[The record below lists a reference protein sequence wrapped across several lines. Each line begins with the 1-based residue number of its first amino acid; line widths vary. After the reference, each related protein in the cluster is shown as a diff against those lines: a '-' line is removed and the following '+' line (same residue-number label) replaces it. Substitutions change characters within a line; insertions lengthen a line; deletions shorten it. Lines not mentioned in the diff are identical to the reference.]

1 MGGAPVIV
9 QDALVPNQVPE
20 QAGTASRSSFRSP
33 ALLLALATGLCY
45 ANSLTVPFLFDDLLP
60 SVPLDYGTRPLVWA
74 SFALNRAISGA
85 DTWSYHLFNT
95 LVHLGCGL
103 LLLGLLRLT
112 LARAAP
118 HLSSGTHNGLAL
130 VTTLAWLCH
139 PLQTES
145 VTYLSQRAESM
156 GALFYLAVLYTFIRS
171 TCAARPIVWQALAL
185 LSLTLGFAAKE
196 IIVTVPLVLWLYDA
210 LFLAR
215 GPLQAL
221 RLHKGFYGALALA
234 SVALAFAFIAPLLW
248 AERPWVGL
256 HIEEFSQLDYV
267 RTQAGVVLHY
277 LRLALWPHPLCFDYG
292 WPIAKTTWDYVPQ
305 ALSVGTLL
313 LAAGV
318 LLVRRS
324 WIGFALA
331 WFFLILAPT
340 SSFVA
345 IKDTAFEHR
354 VYLSLAGVLALA
366 VTAGWWFCAR
376 LFPRVRWLPRALA
389 SAALLALAAATVR
402 RNHEYSSP
410 IALMQSTVACA
421 PNNDRAHSNLGGV
434 LLDAGRVQEAL
445 VALETALRLAP
456 NASLTHLKLGR
467 AYLALGDVE
476 RALGFLRTAVQ
487 LEGLPVCHEF
497 LGRALLQKGDAA
509 WAAYHL
515 QHALLGAPADGNL
528 NYVVARAFDQLG
540 RTDKARGHYEQA
552 LRALPGHEDAHLR
565 LARVL
570 MREEQPLAAL
580 EHYQAALAIAPDT
593 AEEALRRGLCLA
605 ALGQRDQ
612 ALETLL
618 SSVQLAPLVP
628 DAYAAAARILCSSS
642 GSSAAPRE
650 KALRLARRADEL
662 ARSQRPDVL
671 EVLALTH
678 AAVGDFESAARALD
692 QALALPV
699 PAEDPGLG
707 ARLRQRLEDYRLRAG
722 R

>member
-1 MGGAPVIV
+1 MPH
-9 QDALVPNQVPE
+9 QVPE
-20 QAGTASRSSFRSP
+20 QAASGRWFRSP
-33 ALLLALATGLCY
+33 ALLLALATALCY

-60 SVPLDYGTRPLVWA
+60 GVPLDYRTRPLVWA

-85 DTWSYHLFNT
+85 DTWSYHLFNA

-118 HLSSGTHNGLAL
+118 HLSPTTQNGLAL

-156 GALFYLAVLYTFIRS
+156 GAFFYLAVLYAFIRS
-171 TCAARPIVWQALAL
+171 TCSARPTAWQALAL

-210 LFLAR
+210 LFLTR

-221 RLHKGFYGALALA
+221 RQRKGFYGALALA
-234 SVALAFAFIAPLLW
+234 SVALSFAFIAPLLW

-256 HIEEFSQLDYV
+256 DIEEFSQLDYL

-292 WPIAKTTWDYVPQ
+292 WPIAKTPGEYLPQ
-305 ALSVGTLL
+305 ALTVGTLL

-324 WIGFALA
+324 WIGFALT

-354 VYLSLAGVLALA
+354 VYLSLAGVLPLA
-366 VTAGWWFCAR
+366 VAAGWWFCAR
-376 LFPRVRWLPRALA
+376 LFPLVRWLPRALA
-389 SAALLALAAATVR
+389 SAALLALMAATVR
-402 RNHEYSSP
+402 RNHEYCSP

-421 PNNDRAHSNLGGV
+421 PDNDRAHSNLGGV
-434 LLDAGRVQEAL
+434 LLDAGRTQEAL
-445 VALETALRLAP
+445 VELDTALRLSPKAGM
-456 NASLTHLKLGR
+456 THLKLGR

-487 LEGLPVCHEF
+487 LDGQPVCHEF
-497 LGRALLQKGDAA
+497 LGRTLLQKGDVA

-528 NYVVARAFDQLG
+528 NYLVGRALDQLG
-540 RTDKARGHYEQA
+540 RTAEARDHYEQA

-580 EHYQAALAIAPDT
+580 EHYRAALAIAPET
-593 AEEALRRGLCLA
+593 GEEAFRRGLCLA
-605 ALGQRDQ
+605 ALDRRDQ
-612 ALETLL
+612 ALESLR
-618 SSVQLAPLVP
+618 SSVQLAPEVP
-628 DAYAAAARILCSSS
+628 DAYAAAARMLCSSS
-642 GSSAAPRE
+642 DSSTEQRE
-650 KALRLARRADEL
+650 QALRLARRADEL
-662 ARSQRPDVL
+662 AHSQRPDVL

-678 AAVGDFESAARALD
+678 AAVDDFEGAARALD
-692 QALALPV
+692 RALALPV

-722 R
+722 Q